1 MFGFKLKIC
10 NPGNYRILFGASL
23 NIDLPGREPGWLF
36 LTYLLWWFKWQVSC
50 GLLIFVVVIG
60 SGLSGVFYLV
70 L

>member
-36 LTYLLWWFKWQVSC
+36 LTYLL
-50 GLLIFVVVIG
+50 G
-60 SGLSGVFYLV
+60 GLSGRFHVV
-70 L
+70 C